1 MNGIRN
7 LQRSILLIP
16 GPLTT
21 SQNAKQALTF
31 DYSAREP
38 LFVNIIKSVREKI
51 LSISNT
57 NPNNYTS
64 ILVQGS
70 GTFGNEAIISSLPK
84 KSKISVFSNGLY
96 GDRLIDICKKHN
108 VLHSETILE
117 YNKQITP
124 YITDKQLKNC
134 DSTHIAIIHNE
145 TTSGILNPIEEIVP
159 IAKKYNK
166 KVIIDAISS
175 YGGIPIDI
183 NSLEIDYLVGSSN
196 KCLHAHPGLSF
207 IIANKSSLEECK
219 NNNNTLSLDL
229 YDQYQDLEKQD
240 QFRYTPPV
248 QIINALNVALD
259 ELIRSGGIERRYE
272 YYLLYNSIIY
282 NELINLGFK
291 PYISRKINGPIVT
304 TFILPDYVTNFS
316 FESFSQILRDYN
328 IVLYPSPLNDDR
340 LIRIGNIGD
349 ININELYFCIKKIKE
364 EIIKLK

>member
-1 MNGIRN
+1 MNRLRN
-7 LQRSILLIP
+7 ILLIP

-21 SQNAKQALTF
+21 STNVKEALTF

-38 LFVNIIKSVREKI
+38 LFVNIIKSVRDKI

-57 NPNNYTS
+57 NPNTYTS

-70 GTFGNEAIISSLPK
+70 GTFGNEAVISSLPK

-96 GDRLIDICKKHN
+96 GDRMIDLCKQHN
-108 VLHSETILE
+108 ILHSETNLE
-117 YNKQITP
+117 YNKQITSK
-124 YITDKQLKNC
+124 YVETHIKNC
-134 DSTHIAIIHNE
+134 DSTHIALVHNE
-145 TTSGILNPIEEIVP
+145 TTSGILNPIEDIIP

-175 YGGIPIDI
+175 YGGIPINI

-196 KCLHAHPGLSF
+196 KCLHGHPGLSF
-207 IIANKSSLEECK
+207 IIANKSSLEECN
-219 NNNNTLSLDL
+219 NNNNTLSLNL
-229 YDQYQDLEKQD
+229 YEQYQDLEIHN

-248 QIINALNVALD
+248 QIINSLHVALE
-259 ELIRSGGIERRYE
+259 ELIQNGGIERRYE
-272 YYLLYNSIIY
+272 YYLLYNNIIY
-282 NELINLGFK
+282 NELINIGFK
-291 PYISRKINGPIVT
+291 SYLPRTINGPIVT
-304 TFILPDYVTNFS
+304 TFILPDYITNFN
-316 FESFSQILRDYN
+316 FDSFSKILRNYN
-328 IVLYPSPLNDDR
+328 IVLYPSPLNNDR

>member
-1 MNGIRN
+1 MNRFRN
-7 LQRSILLIP
+7 ILLIP

-21 SQNAKQALTF
+21 SHNVKQALTH

-38 LFVNIIKSVREKI
+38 IFVNIIKSVKEKI

-64 ILVQGS
+64 ILFQGS
-70 GTFGNEAIISSLPK
+70 GTFGNEAVISSLP
-84 KSKISVFSNGLY
+84 SNAKINVFSNGLY
-96 GDRLIDICKKHN
+96 GDRMIDICKKHN
-108 VLHSETILE
+108 VLHSKTVLE
-117 YNKQITP
+117 YNKQITTKLVETQ
-124 YITDKQLKNC
+124 IKHC
-134 DSTHIAIIHNE
+134 DSTHIALVHNE
-145 TTSGILNPIEEIVP
+145 TTSGILNPIEDIIP

-196 KCLHAHPGLSF
+196 KCLHGHPGLSF

-229 YDQYQDLEKQD
+229 YDQYQDLEIHN

-248 QIINALNVALD
+248 QIINSLDTALN
-259 ELIRSGGIERRYE
+259 ELKQQGGIERRYE
-272 YYLLYNSIIY
+272 YYLLYNEIIY
-282 NELINLGFK
+282 NELINIGFK
-291 PYISRKINGPIVT
+291 SYLPRNINGPIVT
-304 TFILPDYVTNFS
+304 TFILPDYIDNLNFNT
-316 FESFSQILRDYN
+316 FSKNLREQN
-328 IVLYPSPLNDDR
+328 IVLYPSPINDDR

>member
-1 MNGIRN
+1 MNLTRN
-7 LQRSILLIP
+7 ILLIP

-21 SQNAKQALTF
+21 SLKVKQALTY
-31 DYSAREP
+31 DYSAREH
-38 LFVNIIKSVREKI
+38 LFVNIIKSVRDKI

-64 ILVQGS
+64 ILIQGS
-70 GTFGNEAIISSLPK
+70 GTFGNEAVMSSLPNHAK
-84 KSKISVFSNGLY
+84 VNVFSNGLY
-96 GDRLIDICKKHN
+96 GDRLIDICKHHN
-108 VLHSETILE
+108 VLYSKTILE

-124 YITDKQLKNC
+124 EIIDNQLKNC
-134 DSTHIAIIHNE
+134 DSTHLALVHNE
-145 TTSGILNPIEEIVP
+145 TTSGILNPIEDIIP

-183 NSLEIDYLVGSSN
+183 NGLEIDYLIGSSN
-196 KCLHAHPGLSF
+196 KCLHGHPGLSF
-207 IIANKSSLEECK
+207 IIANIDTLNECK

-229 YDQYQDLEKQD
+229 YDQYQDLEKNN

-248 QIINALNVALD
+248 QIINGLDVALD
-259 ELIRSGGIERRYE
+259 ELIEYGGIEKRYKH
-272 YYLLYNSIIY
+272 YLQYNNLIY
-282 NELINLGFK
+282 TELINIGFK
-291 PYISRKINGPIVT
+291 HYIPRKINGPIVT
-304 TFILPDYVTNFS
+304 TFILPDYVTKFNFDR
-316 FESFSQILRDYN
+316 FSNILRDYN
-328 IVLYPSPLNDDR
+328 IVLYPSPLNNDR